1 MVDSAAADSAAAD
14 SAAADSAAEYARRG
28 FCVVESVLSA
38 AELALLR
45 READAL
51 RSQTSVQ
58 DLCDENCVLEALP
71 SGMPDGS
78 AARTSWDAYLARRAA
93 APADRVILQNLL
105 ERKLAGVLRATL
117 SADSVFLFNEHFVV
131 KPPGAGRFAWHTDA
145 AHQLEAVL
153 ALGVG
158 DAGDALAEYA
168 SAWVALDDVDASNGQ
183 LLLLPRDA
191 PQPPGARPLEPAGAA
206 ALSWLE
212 SAEAAAHV
220 VRPTA
225 RAGDAIVFAATLWHA
240 SEPNA
245 SSADR
250 RAYYAQYSRSPIAT
264 PRGGPL
270 HLALPAPAPKKRPR
284 ADADSPT

>member
-1 MVDSAAADSAAAD
+1 MVDSAAADSAAT
-14 SAAADSAAEYARRG
+14 YARRG
-28 FCVVESVLSA
+28 FCVVENVLSA

-51 RSQTSVQ
+51 HAALDT
-58 DLCDENCVLEALP
+58 DLAADENCVLEALP

-117 SADSVFLFNEHFVV
+117 STDSLSTDSVYLFNEHFVV

-153 ALGVG
+153 ALGG
-158 DAGDALAEYA
+158 DDALAEYA

-206 ALSWLE
+206 ASAWLE
-212 SAEAAAHV
+212 SAEAAGHV

-225 RAGDAIVFAATLWHA
+225 RAGDAVVFAATLWHA

-284 ADADSPT
+284 ADANSPT

>member
-1 MVDSAAADSAAAD
+1 MTDSAAADSAAAD
-14 SAAADSAAEYARRG
+14 SAATYARRG
-28 FCVVESVLSA
+28 FCVVENVLTA

-117 SADSVFLFNEHFVV
+117 NTDAVYLFNEHFVV

-153 ALGVG
+153 ALGGG

-183 LLLLPRDA
+183 LLLLPWDA

-225 RAGDAIVFAATLWHA
+225 RAGDAVVFAATLWHA

-264 PRGGPL
+264 PCGGPL

>member
-1 MVDSAAADSAAAD
+1 
-14 SAAADSAAEYARRG
+14 
-28 FCVVESVLSA
+28 
-38 AELALLR
+38 
-45 READAL
+45 
-51 RSQTSVQ
+51 
-58 DLCDENCVLEALP
+58 
-71 SGMPDGS
+71 MPDGS

-93 APADRVILQNLL
+93 DPADRAILQNLL

-117 SADSVFLFNEHFVV
+117 NTDSVFLFNEHFVV

-158 DAGDALAEYA
+158 DGGDALAEYA

-183 LLLLPRDA
+183 LLLLPRTRRSRRARGRSSPPA
-191 PQPPGARPLEPAGAA
+191 PPRCPGSSRPRRR
-206 ALSWLE
+206 
-212 SAEAAAHV
+212 HV

-225 RAGDAIVFAATLWHA
+225 RAGDAVVFAATLWHA

-270 HLALPAPAPKKRPR
+270 HLALPAPARQRSGR
-284 ADADSPT
+284 APTPILLPNISYNSHTRSSAHG

>member
-1 MVDSAAADSAAAD
+1 MVDSAAADNV
-14 SAAADSAAEYARRG
+14 AEFARRG
-28 FCVVESVLSA
+28 FCVVENVLASD
-38 AELALLR
+38 ELALLR

-51 RSQTSVQ
+51 HAALDT
-58 DLCDENCVLEALP
+58 DLAADENCVLEALP

-93 APADRVILQNLL
+93 DPADRAILQNFL

-117 SADSVFLFNEHFVV
+117 STDSVYLFNEHFVV

-153 ALGVG
+153 ALGG

-168 SAWVALDDVDASNGQ
+168 SAWIALDDVDASNGQ

-206 ALSWLE
+206 ASAWLE
-212 SAEAAAHV
+212 SAGAAAHV

-270 HLALPAPAPKKRPR
+270 HLALPAPAPKKRPH
-284 ADADSPT
+284 ADTDSPT

>member
-1 MVDSAAADSAAAD
+1 MID
-14 SAAADSAAEYARRG
+14 SAAADSAAEFARRG
-28 FCVVESVLSA
+28 FCVVENVLTV

-45 READAL
+45 HEADAL
-51 RSQTSVQ
+51 RSQTSVA

-71 SGMPDGS
+71 LGMPDNS

-117 SADSVFLFNEHFVV
+117 STDAVYLFNEHFVV

-153 ALGVG
+153 ALS
-158 DAGDALAEYA
+158 ASPASHQLAEYA
-168 SAWVALDDVDASNGQ
+168 SAWIALDDVDASNGQ
-183 LLLLPRDA
+183 LLLLPWDA

-206 ALSWLE
+206 ASAWLE
-212 SAEAAAHV
+212 SAGAAAHV